1 MTEKTEKKTLSL
13 GGARKTSKANAT
25 TTGGK
30 TKSVEV
36 KEKKAPIDAKVLK
49 EKAQQ
54 EAKLA
59 LEKAIKEKEAR
70 EAEEKAKAEADAKAA
85 EEAKKAE

>member
-30 TKSVEV
+30 TKAVEV
-36 KEKKAPIDAKVLK
+36 KEKKHLLMRKH
-49 EKAQQ
+49 
-54 EAKLA
+54 
-59 LEKAIKEKEAR
+59 
-70 EAEEKAKAEADAKAA
+70 
-85 EEAKKAE
+85 